1 MIRRPPRSTRTN
13 TLFPYTTL
21 FRSLDRLAALADQ
34 TGARAIW
41 CLGDSFHDRNAA
53 TRIAPAVAVRL
64 ARQAAQARL
73 LWIAGNHAGL
83 SGGRGGGEVV
93 DKQAGAGIVFCPHSL
108 GGAPRPERESV
119 GRGKRGG

>member
-53 TRIAPAVAVRL
+53 TRIAPAVAERL
-64 ARQAAQARL
+64 ARQAASARL
-73 LWIAGNHAGL
+73 LWIAGNHDGL
-83 SGGRGGGEVV
+83 PGGAWGGEVADELAV
-93 DKQAGAGIVFCPHSL
+93 DGKIGR
-108 GGAPRPERESV
+108 APV
-119 GRGKRGG
+119 